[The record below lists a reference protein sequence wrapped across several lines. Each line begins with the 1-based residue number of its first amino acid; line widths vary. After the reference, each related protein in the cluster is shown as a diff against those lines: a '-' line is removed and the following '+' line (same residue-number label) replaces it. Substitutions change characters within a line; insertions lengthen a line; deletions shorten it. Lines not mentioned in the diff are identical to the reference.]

1 MPTPFSPATL
11 ALLQASFLAIV
22 LPRVLSHGRVC
33 FRHLKCRQSRE
44 DAIQE
49 MIGLSWQWHLRLAEK
64 GRDATLFPTA
74 LASYAA
80 RAVRC
85 GRRFCGQKRANEVL
99 SPLAQRERRF
109 AVGKLPDFST
119 LNGSP
124 LEEALRDNT
133 VSPVPEQAA
142 FRLDFPAWLAHLP
155 DRDHAIVEDLL
166 LGERTLDV
174 ANKYGVSPGRIS
186 QKRTAFCQNWQSFC
200 GDDVPTARPHRPGM
214 A

>member
-33 FRHLKCRQSRE
+33 FRHLKCRHRRE

-49 MIGLSWQWHLRLAEK
+49 MIDLTWMWHLRLAEK
-64 GRDATLFPTA
+64 GKDSTLFPTA

-80 RAVRC
+80 RAVKSGC
-85 GRRFCGQKRANEVL
+85 RFCGQERAKDVL
-99 SPLAQRERRF
+99 SPLAQQGQHF
-109 AVGKLPDFST
+109 AVEKLPDFST

-124 LEEALRDNT
+124 LEEALHDNT

-142 FRLDFPAWLAHLP
+142 FRLDFPAWLASLTE
-155 DRDHAIVEDLL
+155 RDHAIVEDLL
-166 LGERTLDV
+166 IGERTLEV
-174 ANKYGVSPGRIS
+174 ADKYGVSPGRIS
-186 QKRTAFCQNWQSFC
+186 QKRREYCRDWQSFC
-200 GDDVPTARPHRPGM
+200 GEGISTSRSHRSGV